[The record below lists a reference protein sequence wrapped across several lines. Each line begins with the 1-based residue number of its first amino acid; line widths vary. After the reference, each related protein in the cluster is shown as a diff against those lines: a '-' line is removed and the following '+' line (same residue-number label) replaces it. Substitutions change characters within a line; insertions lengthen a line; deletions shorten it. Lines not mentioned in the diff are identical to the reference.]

1 VRRGSD
7 DFREIFGQLEC
18 ASLLSVVGVNPL
30 WMGMAPECF
39 VRYGERCSTCCQGKS
54 VHSRVTGV
62 QTMRVTGIGVLN
74 PFSGELNTSCS
85 AFRIEIE
92 RIRAKES
99 EPRET

>member
-1 VRRGSD
+1 
-7 DFREIFGQLEC
+7 
-18 ASLLSVVGVNPL
+18 
-30 WMGMAPECF
+30 
-39 VRYGERCSTCCQGKS
+39 
-54 VHSRVTGV
+54 
-62 QTMRVTGIGVLN
+62 MRVTGIGVLN